1 MSDSSNDQ
9 TPRYEAAYGGAVE
22 ALSVAQA
29 AARAADS
36 KKAQDIVVLDVTELS
51 DMSDYLVICTT
62 TSNPQT
68 QAVLEEVKDQVSA
81 QLSEKPFSIE
91 GRESG
96 HWILLDYGA
105 VIVHIFQQDLRDY
118 YRLEKLWGDA
128 PQVQF

>member
-1 MSDSSNDQ
+1 MK
-9 TPRYEAAYGGAVE
+9 T
-22 ALSVAQA
+22 
-29 AARAADS
+29 
-36 KKAQDIVVLDVTELS
+36 
-51 DMSDYLVICTT
+51 
-62 TSNPQT
+62 
-68 QAVLEEVKDQVSA
+68 
-81 QLSEKPFSIE
+81 E